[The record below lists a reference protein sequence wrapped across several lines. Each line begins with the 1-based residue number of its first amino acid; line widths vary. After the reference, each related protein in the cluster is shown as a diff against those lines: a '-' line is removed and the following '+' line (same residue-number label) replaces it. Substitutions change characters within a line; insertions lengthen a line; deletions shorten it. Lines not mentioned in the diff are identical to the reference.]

1 MKHKVWTR
9 NKLIAGTFLTLAGGA
24 WVAEAAAPNIIAAVN
39 ARKANYKEIGGAFKT
54 INDEIKTGSP
64 DLNTIR
70 PLAKDIFT
78 RASGQLKYFPQGSGP
93 QVGVKTRA
101 KAAIWSDQAGFKQ
114 AHGDMVAAASALQDA
129 ASRGDIAALTAARTK
144 LGATCKTC
152 HDKYREAE

>member
-1 MKHKVWTR
+1 MKNKFWTR
-9 NKLIAGTFLTLAGGA
+9 NKLVAASLLTLAGGS
-24 WVAEAAAPNIIAAVN
+24 WIAEAAAPNVIAAVN

-64 DLNTIR
+64 DFNTIR

-93 QVGVKTRA
+93 QAGVKTRA
-101 KAAIWSDQAGFKQ
+101 KAAIWTDLAGFRQ
-114 AHGDMVAAASALQDA
+114 AQGDMVAAAGALQDA
-129 ASRGDIAALTAARTK
+129 TNRGDVAVLTAARTK
-144 LGATCKTC
+144 LGAACKNC